1 MTKLNEFFHLP
12 TSHHLYLQPPSIP
25 EEGGRVAEVVEVDG
39 RAPVARQQRLT
50 RLLADGGR
58 TSQ

>member
-12 TSHHLYLQPPSIP
+12 TSRHVNLQPPSIP

-50 RLLADGGR
+50 RLLADGG
-58 TSQ
+58 